1 MKHRVFDRLLERFS
15 PIAHFEVAEH
25 SFQVPM
31 SNSPLL
37 LNYLCFGARFLKE
50 SRLTTAVF
58 TLTFWLGCELL
69 LIKNKA

>member
-31 SNSPLL
+31 SNSSLL
-37 LNYLCFGARFLKE
+37 LNYLCFCAHFLQE
-50 SRLTTAVF
+50 SRLITEVLFYSCILANVCHDN
-58 TLTFWLGCELL
+58 G
-69 LIKNKA
+69 AG